1 MLLYPPEER
10 ITSKAAL
17 SHRFLRDV
25 PIHIEPVVTLF
36 GPDNE

>member
-17 SHRFLRDV
+17 SHRFLRNV
-25 PIHIEPVVTLF
+25 QIHIEPVTTLF
-36 GPDNE
+36 VPDNE